1 MFWGSVH
8 HYWVSALIHT
18 KFHFREEPL
27 LYRWSCR
34 SPDVCFWLQIICVI
48 DLYVYVMF
56 PYICLN
62 FVSSGLMPNFMLFV
76 FKRPKRNKTPKNNCN
91 NHISTRESSA
101 MMSLACVLL
110 LFFSRF
116 LNCSLQEQIF
126 NSNWTGLEGEKP
138 FHSFEL
144 RCRDSS

>member
-1 MFWGSVH
+1 M
-8 HYWVSALIHT
+8 
-18 KFHFREEPL
+18 
-27 LYRWSCR
+27 
-34 SPDVCFWLQIICVI
+34 CFWLQIICVI

-76 FKRPKRNKTPKNNCN
+76 FKRPKNNNKTPKNNDD
-91 NHISTRESSA
+91 NHISTQESSA
-101 MMSLACVLL
+101 MMSLACFCD
-110 LFFSRF
+110 LFLSRF
-116 LNCSLQEQIF
+116 LNCSLPEQTF